1 MAEARFAPPKPNVS
15 VFQGGSGQCLTLNNG
30 RSMPAAGLG
39 AWALRG
45 RRAHGLRLQA
55 SSRRYGVLLRNRT
68 GGRPGGARSRALGHP
83 PRRHFCADETQS
95 FAVRRSRASFEGRD
109 DATRFGLC
117 RHGDPSSSRSE
128 RSRRLPREGKGGG
141 ARPCAPD
148 RTLERVRRRAH
159 DLSSGFRTR
168 PALVQNEI
176 HPFHRERDVVP
187 VVRKEGIAV
196 QSRYPLG
203 GRGRTKAIFAHPT
216 ITGIAKRLGR
226 TPAQVVLRWHLERG
240 VAVIPG
246 SSDPGRIRRRTMRLL
261 TCSGRPARDRGHGP
275 GRKARLVLSAKE
287 SSC

>member
-15 VFQGGSGQCLTLNNG
+15 VFQEGSGQCLTLNNG

-55 SSRRYGVLLRNRT
+55 SSRRYGVLLRKRT

-83 PRRHFCADETQS
+83 PRRHFCADETLS
-95 FAVRRSRASFEGRD
+95 FAVGRSRESLEERD

-159 DLSSGFRTR
+159 DLSSGVPHASGARSKRNSSLPSGKGRRSFYS
-168 PALVQNEI
+168 E
-176 HPFHRERDVVP
+176 ERD
-187 VVRKEGIAV
+187 
-196 QSRYPLG
+196 
-203 GRGRTKAIFAHPT
+203 
-216 ITGIAKRLGR
+216 
-226 TPAQVVLRWHLERG
+226 
-240 VAVIPG
+240 
-246 SSDPGRIRRRTMRLL
+246 RR
-261 TCSGRPARDRGHGP
+261 A
-275 GRKARLVLSAKE
+275 
-287 SSC
+287 

>member
-95 FAVRRSRASFEGRD
+95 FAVRRSQASFEGRD

-117 RHGDPSSSRSE
+117 RHVDPSSSRSE
-128 RSRRLPREGKGGG
+128 RSRRLPRDGMGGG
-141 ARPCAPD
+141 ARSCAPD

-159 DLSSGFRTR
+159 DLSSG
-168 PALVQNEI
+168 
-176 HPFHRERDVVP
+176 VP
-187 VVRKEGIAV
+187 HASGARSKRNSSLPSGKGRRSCCSEG
-196 QSRYPLG
+196 
-203 GRGRTKAIFAHPT
+203 
-216 ITGIAKRLGR
+216 
-226 TPAQVVLRWHLERG
+226 
-240 VAVIPG
+240 
-246 SSDPGRIRRRTMRLL
+246 
-261 TCSGRPARDRGHGP
+261 RDRRAESVSARRAGTDEGDP
-275 GRKARLVLSAKE
+275 RASDDRGDREAPRQNARAGRASLAP
-287 SSC
+287 